1 MSIKSKLLLLIFKIY
16 RMIFVRKIFIKF
28 NRILYHLS
36 LNGIGILNF
45 ENSKIS
51 GENIFLKKYLKVKTV
66 KTIFDIGANKGNY
79 SKNIM
84 ELSPNVELYA
94 FEPHP
99 KTFKKLQEVA
109 DEFSFKAFNVGVGAG
124 NETQKI
130 YDYKYKDGSQH
141 ASIFKDVIEKVHKSE
156 FVEHKIDLIRIDDFC
171 KKLDITKINL
181 LKIDTEGNELNILM
195 GAAELIKNNKID
207 VIHFEFNEMN
217 VYSRVFF
224 RDFYELL
231 VNYDFYRMLQ
241 DGIIFLGDYNPI
253 YQEIFAYQNIVAI
266 RKDLEINYLNL
277 KRRK

>member
-1 MSIKSKLLLLIFKIY
+1 MSIKSIILSMIFKIY
-16 RMIFVRKIFIKF
+16 RMIFVRKFFIKF
-28 NRILYHLS
+28 NKTLYHLS

-45 ENSKIS
+45 QNSKIS
-51 GENIFLKKYLKVKTV
+51 GERYFLTRCLKDKTIKV
-66 KTIFDIGANKGNY
+66 IFDIGANEGNY
-79 SKNIM
+79 SKKIM
-84 ELSPNVELYA
+84 ELNPNAELYA

-109 DEFSFKAFNVGVGAG
+109 DEFSFKAFNFGVGDK
-124 NETQKI
+124 NETLKI

-156 FVEHKIDLIRIDDFC
+156 FIEHKINLIKIDDFC
-171 KKLDITKINL
+171 KNSNIAKINL
-181 LKIDTEGNELNILM
+181 LKIDAEGNELNILM

-224 RDFYELL
+224 MDFYELL
-231 VNYDFYRMLQ
+231 VKYNFYRMLP
-241 DGIIFLGDYNPI
+241 DGLIFLGDYNPI

-266 RKDLEINYLNL
+266 RKDLKINF
-277 KRRK
+277 